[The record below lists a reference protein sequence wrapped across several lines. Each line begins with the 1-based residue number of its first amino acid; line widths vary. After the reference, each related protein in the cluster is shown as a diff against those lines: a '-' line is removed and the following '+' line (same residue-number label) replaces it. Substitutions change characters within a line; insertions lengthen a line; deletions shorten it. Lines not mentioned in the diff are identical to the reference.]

1 MTGTPGTGKTTFSR
15 LLADR
20 VGATHIELSMYAIDH
35 GFARERDVERDTAVV
50 DLDALRAGISELLE
64 SGGVHVLD
72 GHYAHEVA
80 PPDKT
85 RAVFVLR
92 RAPWL
97 LLEELLGRGYRD
109 GKAWEN
115 VEAEIIGVCLSEA
128 LDLFRADDVC
138 VLDTSG
144 ATPESTLESGLATLE
159 GKSVC
164 DDVDWVGHPETLE
177 LLRRRTCTS

>member
-1 MTGTPGTGKTTFSR
+1 VTGTPGTGKTTFSR
-15 LLADR
+15 LLAQR
-20 VGATHIELSMYAIDH
+20 IGATHVELSRYAIDH
-35 GFARERDVERDTAVV
+35 GYAGERDAERDTAVV
-50 DLDALRAGISELLE
+50 DLDALRTGVHELLE
-64 SGGVHVLD
+64 SGGMHVLD

-80 PPDKT
+80 PPDET

-97 LLEELLGRGYRD
+97 LLEELLGRGYSA

-115 VEAEIIGVCLSEA
+115 VEAEMIGVCLHEA

-138 VLDTSG
+138 ILDTSG
-144 ATPESTLESGLATLE
+144 APPERTLESGLAALD
-159 GKSVC
+159 GKLVC
-164 DDVDWVGHPETLE
+164 DDIDWVGHPETLE

>member
-1 MTGTPGTGKTTFSR
+1 VTGTPGTGKTTFSR

-20 VGATHIELSMYAIDH
+20 VGATHIELSRYAIDN
-35 GFARERDVERDTAVV
+35 GYASERDAERDTAVV
-50 DLDALRAGISELLE
+50 DLDALRAGVHELLE
-64 SGGVHVLD
+64 SGDVLVLD

-97 LLEELLGRGYRD
+97 LLEELLGRGYRA
-109 GKAWEN
+109 GKVWEN
-115 VEAEIIGVCLSEA
+115 VEAEIIGVCLYEA
-128 LDLFRADDVC
+128 LGLFRADDVC
-138 VLDTSG
+138 VLDTSC
-144 ATPESTLESGLATLE
+144 ASPESTLESGLAALA
-159 GKSVC
+159 GKPVC